1 MPPTVAKSILDC
13 KTAHGTVLVFF
24 ASFTGSII
32 IHSFFGCPLIHSP
45 RREFSL
51 LTQLESIFEN
61 GGSVEKFALL
71 VARVREEKRLVN
83 AYARYVLQVRDSE
96 HREHWFRQ
104 LSSEALK

>member
-1 MPPTVAKSILDC
+1 MDSEW
-13 KTAHGTVLVFF
+13 
-24 ASFTGSII
+24 
-32 IHSFFGCPLIHSP
+32 HSFFECPLIHSP

-51 LTQLESIFEN
+51 LTQLESNFEN

-83 AYARYVLQVRDSE
+83 ASARYALQVRE